1 MTSISKS
8 EALKRDERRKTFRP
22 GSSFCLAGR
31 WTTRTVLTEGAR
43 VRERV
48 LRRKGRARFERS
60 LRNRDLEPRCPLLP
74 EGRKRAAVAHE
85 EEKANDLRASPVPAG
100 SPVSWTAGESRGL
113 GRTQIRRR

>member
-48 LRRKGRARFERS
+48 LRRKGRARLERS

-74 EGRKRAAVAHE
+74 EGRKRAAAAQKK
-85 EEKANDLRASPVPAG
+85 EKPNDSALPRFQPGP
-100 SPVSWTAGESRGL
+100 PYP
-113 GRTQIRRR
+113 